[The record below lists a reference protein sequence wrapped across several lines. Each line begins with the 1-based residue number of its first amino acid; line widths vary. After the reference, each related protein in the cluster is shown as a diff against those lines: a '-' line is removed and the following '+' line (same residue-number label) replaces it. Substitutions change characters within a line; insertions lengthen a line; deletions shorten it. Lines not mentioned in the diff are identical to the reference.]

1 MKRLYSAG
9 WTSLQVLSAAT
20 APATDARASVH
31 QQRVPCVTDLSKL
44 ASPAPPLCSVRGFVA
59 DRGELAQARNGVDM
73 RSFHRVDTEG
83 QYVSCLAF
91 GENAV
96 CEDLAVGNEVSI
108 FFARAAAGRSDAE
121 HGKLWLYDETVVLVQ
136 GAGRAPPWKQAEIR
150 ILNG

>member
-1 MKRLYSAG
+1 M
-9 WTSLQVLSAAT
+9 
-20 APATDARASVH
+20 H
-31 QQRVPCVTDLSKL
+31 
-44 ASPAPPLCSVRGFVA
+44 GFVA

-73 RSFHRVDTEG
+73 RSFHLVDAKV

-91 GENAV
+91 GEKAV

-121 HGKLWLYDETVVLVQ
+121 HGKLWLYDEMVVLLH
-136 GAGRAPPWKQAEIR
+136 GAGRAPPRKRAEIR